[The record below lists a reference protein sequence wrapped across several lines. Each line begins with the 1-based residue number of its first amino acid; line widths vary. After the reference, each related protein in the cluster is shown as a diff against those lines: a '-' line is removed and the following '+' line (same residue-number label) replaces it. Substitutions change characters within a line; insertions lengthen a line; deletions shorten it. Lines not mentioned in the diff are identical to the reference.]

1 MDALREPP
9 KSKLGSMASNS
20 QCRSDSG
27 IPSRIQIICI
37 GSSAATST
45 TKSNASSG
53 TTESNNRR
61 ARDRRSSSTRVIIR
75 GVRPEL
81 TSRRIS
87 EWRGSSIML
96 STCPEMGRSCS
107 SVPPDGREP
116 PVTDEYVCGSRNT
129 ARVSAYV
136 ATDQKPSPSGVF
148 SVAACQYTGAS
159 RRCTSNRECGNPEA
173 KLSRS
178 VKSISDNPDTEV
190 TGLHPKCTWR
200 PRDSGP
206 PTRRP
211 RRPAGRPDRPRRP

>member
-96 STCPEMGRSCS
+96 STCPEMDRSCS
-107 SVPPDGREP
+107 RVPPDGREP

-136 ATDQKPSPSGVF
+136 ATDQKPSPSTPILK
-148 SVAACQYTGAS
+148 SQD
-159 RRCTSNRECGNPEA
+159 CT
-173 KLSRS
+173 RS
-178 VKSISDNPDTEV
+178 VLG
-190 TGLHPKCTWR
+190 GLGIAAHQLVDRVDHPV
-200 PRDSGP
+200 DLI
-206 PTRRP
+206 
-211 RRPAGRPDRPRRP
+211 AGRPGEGLLVGQRRI